1 MPALELTFD
10 MRLPTWAKTAR
21 TDLYDAALDICAW
34 ADEHGFQATSIGEHH
49 TTDDGYL
56 PSPIVFASA
65 VAARTKKLQLRMI
78 ILAPFYNPMRLV
90 EDLHVLEI
98 LSRGRALPVISGG
111 YRPAEFD
118 MYGLRLQDR
127 LSVMEEMVELL
138 KNASTGEPFMYRGR
152 KIECVSPVPEQ
163 PMRVLLGGSFER
175 VLRRAA
181 HTRADG
187 IRPAE
192 YKLAEFYRDELR
204 KLGKPDPGPPPKYGP
219 TYLHITREPEKVWEQ
234 VGPHVLHWTQ
244 SYAKY
249 SAERNRAGQMS
260 SAYAAGDSVSALKEN
275 PNFQV
280 LTPEQC
286 LEYAASYGPND
297 ILRLAPLAG
306 GIDPKLAWANIEL
319 FEKEVLPHLDVT
331 FNPRL
336 LY

>member
-10 MRLPTWAKTAR
+10 LRLPTWAKTKR
-21 TDLYDAALDICAW
+21 TDLYHASLDICQW

-56 PSPIVFASA
+56 PSPVMLAMA

-78 ILAPFYNPMRLV
+78 ILAPFYNLMRLA
-90 EDLHVLEI
+90 EDLHVLEVM
-98 LSRGRALPVISGG
+98 SNGRALPVISGG

-118 MYGLRLQDR
+118 MYGIRLEDR
-127 LSVMEEMVELL
+127 LSVMEETVELL
-138 KNASTGEPFMYRGR
+138 KNAGTGEPFMYRGR
-152 KIECVSPVPEQ
+152 KIECVSPLPEQ
-163 PMRVLLGGSFER
+163 PMRVLMGGSFER

-192 YKLAEFYRDELR
+192 YKQAEWYRDEL
-204 KLGKPDPGPPPKYGP
+204 KKMGKPDPGDYPTYGP
-219 TYLHITREPEKVWEQ
+219 TYLHVTRDPNKVWDQ

-249 SAERNRAGQMS
+249 SAERNKKGQMS
-260 SAYAAGDSVSALKEN
+260 SAYQAGGSVEDLKSS
-275 PNFQV
+275 PNFQIV
-280 LTPEQC
+280 TPEQC
-286 LEYAASYGPND
+286 LEYVKSYGPND
-297 ILRLAPLAG
+297 ILRIAPLAG
-306 GIDPKLAWANIEL
+306 GIDPKIAWDNLNL
-319 FEKEVLPHLDVT
+319 FEKEVLPHLDVK

>member
-10 MRLPTWAKTAR
+10 MRLPTWASTKR
-21 TDLYDAALDICAW
+21 TVLYDAALDICQW
-34 ADEHGFQATSIGEHH
+34 ADEHNFQATSIGEHH

-56 PSPIVFASA
+56 PSPVMLASA
-65 VAARTKKLQLRMI
+65 IAARTKKLQLRMI
-78 ILAPFYNPMRLV
+78 ILAPFYNLMRLA
-90 EDLHVLEI
+90 EDLHVLEV
-98 LSRGRALPVISGG
+98 LSGGRALPVISGG

-118 MYGLRLQDR
+118 MYGIRLEDR
-127 LSVMEEMVELL
+127 LSVMEETVELL

-152 KIECVSPVPEQ
+152 KIDCVSPVPEQ
-163 PMRVLLGGSFER
+163 PMRVLLGGSFEK

-192 YKLAEFYRDELR
+192 YKHAEYYRDELR
-204 KLGKPDPGPPPKYGP
+204 KLGKPDPGPYPNYGP
-219 TYLHITREPEKVWEQ
+219 TYLHVTRDPDKAWEQ
-234 VGPHVLHWTQ
+234 VGPHVHHWIQ

-249 SAERNRAGQMS
+249 FVERNKKGQAS
-260 SAYAAGDSVSALKEN
+260 SAYQAADDIESMKKD
-275 PNFQV
+275 PKFQIV
-280 LTPEQC
+280 TPEQC
-286 LEYAASYGPND
+286 LEYAATYGPND
-297 ILRLAPLAG
+297 ILRIAPLAG
-306 GIDPKLAWANIEL
+306 GIDPKIAWASLDL